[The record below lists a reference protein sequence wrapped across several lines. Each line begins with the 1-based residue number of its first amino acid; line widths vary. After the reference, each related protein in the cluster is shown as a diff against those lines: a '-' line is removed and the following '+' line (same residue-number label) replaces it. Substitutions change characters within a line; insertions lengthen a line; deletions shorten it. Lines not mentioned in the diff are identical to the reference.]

1 VTSHIDAVVVG
12 SGPNGL
18 AAAIT
23 LAQAGIAVTVLEAA
37 DEVGGAVGS
46 RESSVPGIVHDVGPG
61 VHTLAAASPFLAS
74 LPLAAHGLVW
84 RRPDVDVAHPLDGG
98 RAGVLLRSID
108 DTAAGLGPDGEAWR
122 RTFAPLVARF
132 HELAGDVFRPLP
144 AMPRRPVTLAR
155 FGLRALR
162 PATVLARRFRGD
174 EARALFAGLAA
185 QQLRPLHRP
194 GTSTVAS
201 TLVAAGHRVGFPVPV
216 GGNQALVDA
225 LVAVLGDLGVKVE
238 TGVAVRSADELTGA
252 RLVLFDTPPSTVVDV
267 VGARLSPDV
276 RRALGGEGR
285 APHPGV
291 VLRRVD
297 LVVDG
302 VLPWAAPQ
310 GRKAATVHLGGGFD
324 EVAQATAE
332 LHEGRMPERPFV
344 VVTQPAL
351 GDPRREVDGR
361 QPVGCLV
368 QVPAGT
374 GHADVDVDP
383 VAGDRLAEVVLD
395 RIERFAPGARD
406 RVVAVEPAPPTAH
419 DGDLDE
425 QHLLRLRLQRR
436 TGGPYGLGVP
446 GMYVCSAATPPGGV
460 AHGLCGHGA
469 ARKALHDLHHPP
481 A

>member
-37 DEVGGAVGS
+37 DDVGGAVSS

-61 VHTLAAASPFLAS
+61 IHTLAAASPFLAS

-108 DTAAGLGPDGEAWR
+108 DTAAGLGADGEAWR

-132 HELAGDVFRPLP
+132 DELATDIFRPLP
-144 AMPRRPVTLAR
+144 AVPHRPVTLAR

-174 EARALFAGLAA
+174 QARALFAGLAA
-185 QQLRPLHRP
+185 QQLRPLHRL

-201 TLVAAGHRVGFPVPV
+201 TLVAAGHRVGWPVPV
-216 GGNQALVDA
+216 GGSQALIEA
-225 LVAVLGDLGVKVE
+225 LLGVLGDLGVKVE
-238 TGVAVRSADELTGA
+238 TGAPVRSVDELTGA

-267 VGARLSPDV
+267 VGDRLPPAA
-276 RRALGGEGR
+276 RRALGGDGR
-285 APHPGV
+285 RRHGV

-297 LVVDG
+297 LVVEG
-302 VLPWAAPQ
+302 GLPWAAPQ
-310 GRKAATVHLGGGFD
+310 CRKAATVHVGGGLD
-324 EVAQATAE
+324 EVVQAAAE
-332 LHEGRMPERPFV
+332 LDEGRMPERPFV
-344 VVTQPAL
+344 VVTQPTL

-368 QVPAGT
+368 QVPAGVM
-374 GHADVDVDP
+374 GE
-383 VAGDRLAEVVLD
+383 GDLAEVVLG

-406 RVVAVEPAPPTAH
+406 RVVAVDPAPPTPH
-419 DGDLDE
+419 DRDVDE
-425 QHLLRLRLQRR
+425 QQLLRLQLRLRPWATR
-436 TGGPYGLGVP
+436 SRDAYGLGVP
-446 GMYVCSAATPPGGV
+446 GMYLCSAATPPGGV

-469 ARKALHDLHHPP
+469 ARRALHDLGRLPT
-481 A
+481 